1 VSTPRPHPLPRAAD
15 IRVLPTPALSDAE
28 LAELA
33 KTGSPK
39 AASLIWHRYSTMVRG
54 MLRRSLGPS
63 NDVEDLVQEVFMGF
77 FQSVKDLRDPAAM
90 RSFLIGITLRTAGS
104 SLRRKRVRRWLHLTD
119 TGSAPDVAGAPE
131 DTDAKE
137 ALARLYGVLD
147 KIDDQGR
154 LAFVLRHFEGYELT
168 EVAESLDC
176 SLATIKRK
184 LAKAQ
189 ERVHAMLARDPVLA
203 RYIDDTAKGGFQS

>member
-1 VSTPRPHPLPRAAD
+1 
-15 IRVLPTPALSDAE
+15 
-28 LAELA
+28 
-33 KTGSPK
+33 
-39 AASLIWHRYSTMVRG
+39 
-54 MLRRSLGPS
+54 
-63 NDVEDLVQEVFMGF
+63 MGF

>member
-1 VSTPRPHPLPRAAD
+1 
-15 IRVLPTPALSDAE
+15 
-28 LAELA
+28 
-33 KTGSPK
+33 
-39 AASLIWHRYSTMVRG
+39 MVRG

-63 NDVEDLVQEVFMGF
+63 NDVEDLVQEVFLGF
-77 FQSVKDLRDPAAM
+77 FQSVKDLRDPSAM

-104 SLRRKRVRRWLHLTD
+104 SLRRKRVRRWLFLTD
-119 TGSAPDVAGAPE
+119 TGTVPEAAGAPE
-131 DTDAKE
+131 DTDARE
-137 ALARLYGVLD
+137 ALSRLYAVLD

-168 EVAESLDC
+168 EVAAALDC

-184 LAKAQ
+184 LAKSQ

-203 RYIDDTAKGGFQS
+203 KYIEEGAADRAPKPDQDEEEGLQ